1 MKMSSDHDRTE
12 GALPQMPKFGMR
24 WYQYNPA
31 YHMAAT
37 LKASAQEKA
46 DYYDALNMALI
57 MGTRGNNPEADRML
71 DNADHVSSVRSKVA
85 RDRHETERKGANAMQ
100 LQSKS
105 NALPTDRPD
114 LPTGPDLKTDQ
125 IRSDREQPRVGNL
138 GFQIGKIMEAG
149 NGQDRYERIAALGHG
164 ELADFAAN
172 FCGEAGKPQTIA
184 KFKSIMNIIGPEAFR
199 SELTSFCGDIDAG
212 EEPRNRGAA
221 LTSRLNKLA
230 DAKRSKA

>member
-1 MKMSSDHDRTE
+1 MSKDASSEGSDA
-12 GALPQMPKFGMR
+12 GFQQMPKFGMR

-37 LKASAQEKA
+37 LKASVQEKA
-46 DYYDALNMALI
+46 DYFDSLNSALI
-57 MGTRGNNPEADRML
+57 MGTRGINPEADKML
-71 DNADHVSSVRSKVA
+71 DNADHVSGIRSKVA
-85 RDRHETERKGANAMQ
+85 KERHDRERKGANAVQ